1 MTLRAL
7 PMTRTTLLASA
18 DACAVRCAVFASQVD
33 DQATR
38 LSLLSVAGKY
48 AGRGLHLRS
57 LGVLR

>member
-1 MTLRAL
+1 
-7 PMTRTTLLASA
+7 MTRTTLLASA